1 MSRDLCISIGQR
13 HAAPRDSSCTY
24 GVVFGDAIVE
34 PDRFYIGVVH
44 REKSSTDVR
53 RRVVDLYVVE
63 SKPQLPD
70 EQSTVQLAY
79 ADVDSWAAANLEAA
93 LRCLI
98 AQEATLDEYEARKK
112 LALTRRVTELET
124 R

>member
-1 MSRDLCISIGQR
+1 
-13 HAAPRDSSCTY
+13 
-24 GVVFGDAIVE
+24 VFGDAIVE

-44 REKSSTDVR
+44 REKPSTDVR

-63 SKPQLPD
+63 STPD
-70 EQSTVQLAY
+70 EKSTVQLAY
-79 ADVDSWAAANLEAA
+79 ADVDSWVAANLEAA